1 MSDFGFA
8 VFLLYSE
15 KQIYLMIKHLRSH
28 MRILIAE
35 DDCSQAESI
44 KSWLEMD
51 GYRVDWVERGDYAIA
66 AIEQHQYDCI
76 LLDRGLPKA
85 TGDDV
90 LLALRKHQ
98 PITPVIFITA
108 KDTIEDRVTGLDLGA
123 NDYLVKPFSLDEL
136 SARVRAQLRS
146 QQRANSHI
154 LEWKQLKLDTH
165 AKTVLLDQRIVDLTA
180 KEFQILYK
188 LMQYPERIVRREQL
202 EESLY
207 AWGEEIESNAI
218 EVYIYQLRKKIGA
231 TLIKTIR
238 GLGYRMGE

>member
-1 MSDFGFA
+1 
-8 VFLLYSE
+8 
-15 KQIYLMIKHLRSH
+15 

-35 DDCSQAESI
+35 DDRSQAESI
-44 KSWLEMD
+44 KSWLELD
-51 GYRVDWVERGDYAIA
+51 GYSVDWVERGDYAIA

-76 LLDRGLPKA
+76 LLDRGLPKS

-90 LLALRKHQ
+90 LIALRKHQ

-108 KDTIEDRVTGLDLGA
+108 KDTVQDRVTGLDLGA

-146 QQRANSHI
+146 QQHANTHI
-154 LEWKQLKLDTH
+154 LQWKQLKLDTQ
-165 AKTVLLDQRIVDLTA
+165 AKTVLLHDDLVDLTA